1 MTNVIAGRELGLFS
15 HEPAEESAPARGV
28 VATRERSSN
37 GCRGRARSDTGTP
50 VAFDE
55 PSTCSIEGER
65 VGRPMASAK
74 TNRRLGLLASLV
86 AVGAALLWL
95 AFFVEHVA
103 DWFAGPP
110 MPPPIVWAAQLA
122 HLAILLGLLASLRW
136 RLTGSI
142 VTVASAVLFFALTVW
157 PPVPVLFIPT
167 VAPALLF
174 LLAWMLGRNAN
185 AERLR
190 A

>member
-1 MTNVIAGRELGLFS
+1 
-15 HEPAEESAPARGV
+15 
-28 VATRERSSN
+28 
-37 GCRGRARSDTGTP
+37 
-50 VAFDE
+50 
-55 PSTCSIEGER
+55 
-65 VGRPMASAK
+65 MASAK

-103 DWFAGPP
+103 AWFTRPP
-110 MPPPIVWAAQLA
+110 LPPAIVWVAQLA
-122 HLAILLGLLASLRW
+122 NLAILLGLFASLRW

-142 VTVASAVLFFALTVW
+142 VTIASVVLFFALTIW